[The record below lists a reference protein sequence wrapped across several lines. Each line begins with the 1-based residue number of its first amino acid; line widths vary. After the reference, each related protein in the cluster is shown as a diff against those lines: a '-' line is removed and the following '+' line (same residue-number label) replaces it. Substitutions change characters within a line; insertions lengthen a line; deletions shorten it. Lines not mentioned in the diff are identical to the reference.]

1 MESMVSGGPR
11 AKPPPKTLFEN
22 VEFPRFL
29 RIPGSQIWPPGGP
42 PAGPARWPRWHPG
55 PDGPDGHPRCRVA
68 SFWLTA
74 GRARRP
80 PRGAA
85 AGPSRRWAL
94 LGRPNG
100 LDFKSV
106 NGALKML
113 LLINWIAKWKVWFLG
128 VPGPYPLRKTLFE
141 NFEFPRFLEIPG
153 SQIWPPEG
161 PPSVQSGF
169 RSAGGRD
176 LWLAWGVRRVDSTL
190 GPSGPPKWAGL

>member
-1 MESMVSGGPR
+1 MDSSLQDHTPSE
-11 AKPPPKTLFEN
+11 KH
-22 VEFPRFL
+22 FL
-29 RIPGSQIWPPGGP
+29 RLLDFQDFWPGGP
-42 PAGPARWPRWHPG
+42 LPRQ
-55 PDGPDGHPRCRVA
+55 
-68 SFWLTA
+68 
-74 GRARRP
+74 P

-128 VPGPYPLRKTLFE
+128 VPGPYPLRKTCAANLE
-141 NFEFPRFLEIPG
+141 LPRFLKIPG
-153 SQIWPPEG
+153 SQTWPPGG
-161 PPSVQSGF
+161 PQSDF